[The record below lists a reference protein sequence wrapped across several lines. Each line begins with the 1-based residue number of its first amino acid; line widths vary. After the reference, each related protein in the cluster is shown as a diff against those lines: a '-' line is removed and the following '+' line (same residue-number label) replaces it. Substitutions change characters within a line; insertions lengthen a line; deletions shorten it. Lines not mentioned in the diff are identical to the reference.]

1 MHKAVNLN
9 LRDNDRAAIGIG
21 TLIVFIALVLVA
33 AIAAAV
39 IIRTSYSLKDQAES
53 TVHGAVKEVSGA
65 VKVMSLVGDRDPTGS
80 GTNEATVDTVW
91 FYISH
96 WSGSRGVN
104 MEEVRVVVRT
114 SNSLAELSLDTV
126 GGASATTFDAVE
138 VPSGN
143 PNNGWDPGNGMFFL
157 DAANILRLE
166 LDIDA
171 IGGGGGGNGISPNF
185 GTTIQFLPGAGPI
198 VAEYFETPP
207 SYGGDRYI
215 DLTNL

>member
-1 MHKAVNLN
+1 MHKAVKLN
-9 LRDNDRAAIGIG
+9 IRENDRAAIGIG

-53 TVHGAVKEVSGA
+53 TAEGARQEVSGA

-80 GTNEATVDTVW
+80 GTNEATIDTVW
-91 FYISH
+91 FYVSH

-104 MEEVRVVVRT
+104 MEEVRIIVRT
-114 SNSLAELSLDTV
+114 SGTLAELSLDTT
-126 GGASATTFDAVE
+126 GGASATAYDAVE
-138 VPSGN
+138 IPANN

-157 DAANILRLE
+157 DANNILRIE
-166 LDIDA
+166 LDLDA
-171 IGGGGGGNGISPNF
+171 IGGGGGGNGISPNT
-185 GTTIQFLPGAGPI
+185 GTTIQFLPGAGP
-198 VAEYFETPP
+198 VVQEFFVTPP

>member
-138 VPSGN
+138 IPSGN

-157 DAANILRLE
+157 DAANILKLE

-171 IGGGGGGNGISPNF
+171 IGGGGGGNGINPTS

-198 VAEYFETPP
+198 VQEYFETPP

>member
-1 MHKAVNLN
+1 MHKAVKLN
-9 LRDNDRAAIGIG
+9 IRENDRAAIGIG

-53 TVHGAVKEVSGA
+53 TAEGARQEVSGA

-80 GTNEATVDTVW
+80 GTNEATIDTVW
-91 FYISH
+91 FYVSH

-104 MEEVRVVVRT
+104 MEEVRIIVRT
-114 SNSLAELSLDTV
+114 AGTLAELSLDTT
-126 GGASATTFDAVE
+126 GGASATSYDAVE
-138 VPSGN
+138 IPAAN
-143 PNNGWDPGNGMFFL
+143 PNNGWDPANGMFFL
-157 DAANILRLE
+157 DANNILRIE
-166 LDIDA
+166 LDLDA
-171 IGGGGGGNGISPNF
+171 IGGGGGGNGISPNT
-185 GTTIQFLPGAGPI
+185 GTTIQFLPGAGP
-198 VAEYFETPP
+198 VVQEYFVTPP

>member
-1 MHKAVNLN
+1 MHKAVKLN
-9 LRDNDRAAIGIG
+9 IRDNDRAAIGIG

-39 IIRTSYSLKDQAES
+39 IIRTSYALKDQAES
-53 TVHGAVKEVSGA
+53 TAEGARQEVSGA
-65 VKVMSLVGDRDPTGS
+65 VKSMSLVGDRDPTGS

-104 MEEVRVVVRT
+104 MQEVIITVRT
-114 SNSLAELSLDTV
+114 ANSLAELSLDTV
-126 GGASATTFDAVE
+126 GGASATTYDAVE
-138 VPSGN
+138 IPAGN
-143 PNNGWDPGNGMFFL
+143 PNNGWDPANGMFFL
-157 DAANILRLE
+157 DANNILRLE

-171 IGGGGGGNGISPNF
+171 IGGGGGGNGISPNT
-185 GTTIQFLPGAGPI
+185 GTTITFLPGAGPQ
-198 VAEYFETPP
+198 VQEYFVTPP

>member
-1 MHKAVNLN
+1 MHKAVKLSI
-9 LRDNDRAAIGIG
+9 RENDRAAIGIG

-53 TVHGAVKEVSGA
+53 TAEGARQEVSGA

-80 GTNEATVDTVW
+80 GTNEATIDTVW
-91 FYISH
+91 FYVSH

-104 MEEVRVVVRT
+104 MAEVIITVRT
-114 SNSLAELSLDTV
+114 ATTLAELTLDTT
-126 GGASATTFDAVE
+126 GGASSTTYDAVE
-138 VPSGN
+138 IPAGN

-157 DAANILRLE
+157 DANNILRIE

-171 IGGGGGGNGISPNF
+171 IGGGGGGNGIDPNT
-185 GTTIQFLPGAGPI
+185 GTTITFLPGAGPQ
-198 VAEYFETPP
+198 VQEYFVTPP

>member
-9 LRDNDRAAIGIG
+9 IRENDRAAIGIG

-39 IIRTSYSLKDQAES
+39 IIRTSYSLKDQAEA
-53 TVHGAVKEVSGA
+53 TAEGARQEVSGA

-80 GTNEATVDTVW
+80 GTNEATIDTVW

-104 MEEVRVVVRT
+104 LEEVRIIVRT
-114 SNSLAELSLDTV
+114 SSTLAELTLDTV

-138 VPSGN
+138 IPSGN
-143 PNNGWDPGNGMFFL
+143 PNNGWDPANGMFFL
-157 DAANILRLE
+157 DANNILKLE
-166 LDIDA
+166 LDLDA
-171 IGGGGGGNGISPNF
+171 VGGGGGGNGITPNT
-185 GTTIQFLPGAGPI
+185 GTTIQFLPGAGP
-198 VAEYFETPP
+198 VVQEFFVTPP

>member
-1 MHKAVNLN
+1 MHKALKLN
-9 LRDNDRAAIGIG
+9 IRDNDRAAIGIG

-53 TVHGAVKEVSGA
+53 TAEGARQEVSGA

-91 FYISH
+91 FYVSH

-104 MEEVRVVVRT
+104 MEEVRIVVKT
-114 SNSLAELSLDTV
+114 STTLAELSLDTT
-126 GGASATTFDAVE
+126 GGASATAFDAVE
-138 VPSGN
+138 IPAAN

-157 DAANILRLE
+157 DANNILRLE
-166 LDIDA
+166 LDLDA
-171 IGGGGGGNGISPNF
+171 IGGGGGGNGISPNT
-185 GTTIQFLPGAGPI
+185 GTTIQFLPGAGP
-198 VAEYFETPP
+198 VVQEFFVTPP

>member
-53 TVHGAVKEVSGA
+53 TAEGARQEVSGA

-80 GTNEATVDTVW
+80 GTNEATIDTVW
-91 FYISH
+91 FYLSH
-96 WSGSRGVN
+96 WSGSRGIDMSTVI
-104 MEEVRVVVRT
+104 VTVRT
-114 SNSLAELSLDTV
+114 ANSLAELTLDTV
-126 GGASATTFDAVE
+126 GGASGTTYDAVE
-138 VPSGN
+138 IPAGS
-143 PNNGWDPGNGMFFL
+143 PNNGWEPGNGMFFL
-157 DAANILRLE
+157 DANNILRLE
-166 LDIDA
+166 LDLDA
-171 IGGGGGGNGISPNF
+171 IGGGGGGNGVNPNT
-185 GTTIQFLPGAGPI
+185 GTTIQFLPGAGP
-198 VAEYFETPP
+198 VVQEFFVSPP

>member
-9 LRDNDRAAIGIG
+9 IRENDRAAIGIG

-39 IIRTSYSLKDQAES
+39 IIRTSYSLKDQAEA
-53 TVHGAVKEVSGA
+53 TAEGARQEVSGA

-80 GTNEATVDTVW
+80 GTNEATIDTVW

-104 MEEVRVVVRT
+104 LEEVRIIVRT
-114 SNSLAELSLDTV
+114 SSTLAELTLDTV

-138 VPSGN
+138 IPSGN
-143 PNNGWDPGNGMFFL
+143 PNNGWDPANGMFFL
-157 DAANILRLE
+157 DANNILRLE
-166 LDIDA
+166 LDLDA
-171 IGGGGGGNGISPNF
+171 VGGGGGGNGITPNT
-185 GTTIQFLPGAGPI
+185 GTTVQFLPGAGP
-198 VAEYFETPP
+198 VVQEFFVTPP
-207 SYGGDRYI
+207 SYGGNRYI